1 MAQWTETEKP
11 KWTFLTNHALVLAY
25 LSRHP
30 RITAVDLCRAVG
42 ITERGVRKIIADLH
56 EAGYISKTREGRR
69 VRYRVNPDLTL
80 RHHAMQDVA
89 IGSFLEA
96 LGWHLPSSH
105 GEDEDAAAD
114 RA

>member
-1 MAQWTETEKP
+1 MAQSEP
-11 KWTFLTNHALVLAY
+11 PQRPSWTFLTNHALVLAY

-42 ITERGVRKIIADLH
+42 ITERGVRKIIADLY

-69 VRYRVNPDLTL
+69 VRYRVDSDLTL

-89 IGSFLEA
+89 IGAFLEA
-96 LGWHLPSSH
+96 LGWRLPGS
-105 GEDEDAAAD
+105 
-114 RA
+114 